1 MLNRKHP
8 KMKLFTLFL
17 MLGLFSFKAI
27 AQQDTSTSKNQ
38 RNLYTKGVKAPA
50 SNFTGTVWV
59 NMLVTPQ
66 DQLDSGVGSVTFE
79 PGART
84 NWHMHPGGQAL
95 LVTEGKGL
103 YQEKGGP
110 VRVIK
115 KGEVII
121 CPPGTAH
128 WHGATPK
135 NKLTHIAISTNGEKG
150 PAVWLQKV
158 TDEEYHNFKY

>member
-1 MLNRKHP
+1 
-8 KMKLFTLFL
+8 
-17 MLGLFSFKAI
+17 LFSFNSI
-27 AQQDTSTSKNQ
+27 AQQDTGTSKNQ

-59 NMLVTPQ
+59 NMLVTSQ
-66 DQLDSGVGSVTFE
+66 DQLDCGVGSVTFE

-95 LVTEGKGL
+95 LVTDGEGL
-103 YQEKGGP
+103 YQEKGSS
-110 VRVIK
+110 VRIIK
-115 KGEVII
+115 KGEVVI
-121 CPPGTAH
+121 CTPGTAH

-135 NKLTHIAISTNGEKG
+135 KRLTHIAISTNAEKG

-158 TDEEYHNFKY
+158 TDEEYNTFK

>member
-1 MLNRKHP
+1 
-8 KMKLFTLFL
+8 MKAFTLL
-17 MLGLFSFKAI
+17 MVLGLISFKAI
-27 AQQDTSTSKNQ
+27 AQQETGMSKGQ
-38 RNLYTKGVKAPA
+38 RMLYAKGVKAPA

-59 NMLVTPQ
+59 NMLVTSQ
-66 DQLDSGVGSVTFE
+66 DQLDCGAGSVTFE

-95 LVTEGKGL
+95 LVTAGKGL
-103 YQEKGGP
+103 YQEKGGS

-121 CPPGTAH
+121 CPPGIAH

-135 NKLTHIAISTNGEKG
+135 KKLTHIAISANAEKG

-158 TDEEYHNFKY
+158 TNEEYHNFKD